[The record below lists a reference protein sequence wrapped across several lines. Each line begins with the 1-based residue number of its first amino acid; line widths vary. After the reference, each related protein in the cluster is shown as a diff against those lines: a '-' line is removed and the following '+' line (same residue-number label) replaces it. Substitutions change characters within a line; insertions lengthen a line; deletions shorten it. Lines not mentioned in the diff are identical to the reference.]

1 MNKHIFLDTFT
12 VSLAALMSG
21 KKKFFAESLHSSTFE
36 EQLASLKLKMP
47 PLAGEGVYE
56 IEATASTG
64 KLDPAFYI
72 AQWKGKDYPM
82 IIYHHGNNERPFDFK
97 KSAKNTFYHIFL
109 DSPDS
114 FAANLIVV
122 RAPFHNASLGYYQDQ
137 MVKLSHFMAMIATSV
152 KLNEAII
159 HALRGLSEQ
168 PILTSGISL
177 GGWVTNLHRG
187 IYNSSTAYVPLLS
200 GAYLGELFLRSRYKR
215 MTSRLALEHPEV
227 IRALLNFD
235 RLFKRHQTPN
245 VFPLLAIY
253 DQFITYEVQK
263 ATYDGHPLKT
273 IACGHVSGALRK
285 ETLRNHLLSV
295 LQML

>member
-1 MNKHIFLDTFT
+1 
-12 VSLAALMSG
+12 MSG
-21 KKKFFAESLHSSTFE
+21 KKKFFAESLESPSFE
-36 EQLASLKLKMP
+36 EQLAALNLKMP

-56 IEATASTG
+56 VEATASTG
-64 KLDPAFYI
+64 RLDPAFRV
-72 AQWKGKDYPM
+72 AQWKGKDYPT

-97 KSAKNTFYHIFL
+97 NSAKNTFYNIFL

-159 HALRGLSEQ
+159 LALRAFSEQ

-187 IYNSSTAYVPLLS
+187 IFNSSTAYVPLLS
-200 GAYLGELFLRSRYKR
+200 GAYLGELFLRSRYRK
-215 MTSRLALEHPEV
+215 MTSRLALDHPEV
-227 IRALLNFD
+227 ISELLNFD
-235 RLFKRHQTPN
+235 TVFKRHQTPN

-253 DQFITYEVQK
+253 DQFITYEMQK
-263 ATYDGHPLKT
+263 ATYEGHPLKT
-273 IACGHVSGALRK
+273 IACGHITGALRK
-285 ETLRNHLLSV
+285 KTLRHHLLSV
-295 LQML
+295 LPTPGA